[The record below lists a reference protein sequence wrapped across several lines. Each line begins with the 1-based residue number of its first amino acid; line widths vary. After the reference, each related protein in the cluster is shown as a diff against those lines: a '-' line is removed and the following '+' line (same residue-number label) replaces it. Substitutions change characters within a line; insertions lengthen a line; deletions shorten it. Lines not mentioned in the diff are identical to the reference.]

1 VPRHIGEIP
10 IRSSGV
16 GLLLGSLGWQTRL
29 ARLRTISTAPK
40 LKKNTLQSSK
50 QPLAISCIW
59 MDVYVSP
66 IGTTFV
72 IHSRL
77 GLFIAQSL
85 LASFLGLDTGTRL

>member
-1 VPRHIGEIP
+1 
-10 IRSSGV
+10 
-16 GLLLGSLGWQTRL
+16 
-29 ARLRTISTAPK
+29 
-40 LKKNTLQSSK
+40 
-50 QPLAISCIW
+50 